1 MDWSRAKEIISNRIE
16 VADHGAGMSP
26 LDEWWK
32 EMTQILS
39 KNQSETEKF
48 LEERSSKELYFLS
61 ELFEDVAYEFKT
73 DSFIQFLKELH
84 LRHPDAEMEEQIEE
98 AEEVIKKCY

>member
-16 VADHGAGMSP
+16 IADHGAGMSP
-26 LDEWWK
+26 LDDWWE
-32 EMTQILS
+32 EMPRILS
-39 KNQSETEKF
+39 KDQRETEKF

-73 DSFIQFLKELH
+73 VSFIRFLKDLH
-84 LRHPDAEMEEQIEE
+84 LKHPDAEMEEQIKE
-98 AEEVIKKCY
+98 AEEVI